1 MADNFNRYAEYY
13 NLIYDR
19 KNYSKEADFID
30 KIIRKNN
37 PTSKTLCDL
46 GCGTGKYSICLENKG
61 YSVLGIDLSEEMI
74 RIAKNYEH
82 KNLIFLEGNIINFSL
97 KRSFDVIV
105 AMFDVVS
112 YINSNDDFLK
122 MLSSVRGHLNE
133 EGIFIFDFWY
143 GPGVLTNLPEIRYKE
158 FKNDNILIK
167 RISRPKVE
175 YSSNIVDVEFDL
187 FVFDKKNKFIEHINE
202 IHKMRYFFK
211 VELEYLIKT
220 VFPNCVIEFTNWENN
235 PEITTPWHTICIIK
249 INK

>member
-13 NLIYDR
+13 NLIYDS

-30 KIIRKNN
+30 TIIRKNN

-46 GCGTGKYSICLENKG
+46 GCGTGKYSICLESKG
-61 YSVLGIDLSEEMI
+61 YTVLGIDLSEDMI

-82 KNLIFLEGNIINFSL
+82 KNLKFLEGNIINFSL
-97 KRSFDVIV
+97 KKSFDVIV

-112 YINSNDDFLK
+112 YINSNDDFIR
-122 MLSSVRGHLNE
+122 MLSSVREHLNE

-143 GPGVLTNLPEIRYKE
+143 GPGVLTNLPETRYKE

-167 RISRPKVE
+167 RISRPMVE
-175 YSSNIVDVEFDL
+175 YSTNIVDVEFDL
-187 FVFDKKNKFIEHINE
+187 FVFDKKNEFIEHINE

-211 VELEYLIKT
+211 NELEYLIKT
-220 VFPNCVIEFTNWENN
+220 VFPNSVIEFTNWENN
-235 PEITTPWHTICIIK
+235 PEIETTWHTISIIK
-249 INK
+249 TNK